1 MPATCRHK
9 VALNLDNMY
18 MIRRQHLKHLV
29 FAKDNEASMGFRY
42 LNGLASRENLDA
54 FLGLMDLA
62 ASAGDSAEK
71 VFELTHRL
79 RASKP
84 MQLCLKRLAQHPESQ
99 AIIERRYV
107 GG

>member
-1 MPATCRHK
+1 MSAHYS
-9 VALNLDNMY
+9 ALG
-18 MIRRQHLKHLV
+18 I
-29 FAKDNEASMGFRY
+29 GFRY
-42 LNGLASRENLDA
+42 FNGLASRENLDA

-62 ASAGDSAEK
+62 ASAGDSAEN

-99 AIIERRYV
+99 AIIERRFV

>member
-1 MPATCRHK
+1 MLRSG
-9 VALNLDNMY
+9 L
-18 MIRRQHLKHLV
+18 
-29 FAKDNEASMGFRY
+29 GFRY

-62 ASAGDSAEK
+62 AGAGDSAEN

-99 AIIERRYV
+99 ALIERRYV
-107 GG
+107 GGP